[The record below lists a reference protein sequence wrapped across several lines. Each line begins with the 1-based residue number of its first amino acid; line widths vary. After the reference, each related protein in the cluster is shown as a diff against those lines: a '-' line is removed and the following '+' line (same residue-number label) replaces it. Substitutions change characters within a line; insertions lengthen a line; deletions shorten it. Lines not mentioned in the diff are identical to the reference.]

1 MKANETTLRK
11 LIQGDQQLL
20 VPLYQRQYTWERPQ
34 LTQLWTDI
42 TAQVDVLAEQR
53 QDAPSHFMGSVVL
66 APGPELAPSRSQW
79 IIVDGQQ
86 RLTTLMLALCAIR
99 DHLVA
104 EEPSARERINELHL
118 INKFQQGELRYRL
131 LPTQSD
137 RAAFKACVDGTSD
150 GRSDSLVGNAYQFF
164 RSMLKEF
171 DDPAD
176 PHDIARVESVLLDRL
191 NLVQILVEKDDNA
204 FRIFESINNTGM
216 RLSQVDLIR
225 NYVFMCL
232 PTRGQHVYD
241 EYWKPIQDQLDAKA
255 MEQLMY
261 LVLVL
266 REGGE
271 AQYNAVYRGHQQLL
285 LTLSGDESQ
294 VEAYVQD
301 LHRRARHLRQIL
313 FPSEDLPFA
322 GRLRFL
328 KEWQAS
334 TAYPL
339 VMRLLELREDDHI
352 GDEEVGEALT
362 YVESFL
368 VRRLIAGVTTGNL
381 NRIFQRLAV
390 QLVAEEDVP
399 QAVRTAL
406 SPARLYWPSGAQLRE
421 EIRSRAFYWQGRT
434 AQQKLILRRIEES
447 LGSKE
452 RVDLAD
458 KRITIEHVLPQ
469 SMTADWLS
477 ELSHGGDDADLLHR
491 QLVHTLGNLTLSGYN
506 SELSNN
512 SFAAKRHQLGQS
524 GLVMN
529 QEIAA
534 CERWGKAEILARA
547 DRIADRAIAIW
558 PGPEESGRG
567 SAASRDW
574 TLLHSAVAA
583 LPAATWTSYSDVAEL
598 IGSHP
603 VPVGVHLAT
612 VPVLNAH
619 RVLSRSGQVSES
631 FRWTDPD
638 DDRDV
643 HEVLRAEG
651 IVFDDAGRASADQHI
666 TAREIAEL
674 LGLPIAADLAETE
687 AAGDGSLSPQALTT
701 LEERFLHQL
710 NEASGPQAAGAVQ
723 RLLEHWRSRG
733 GELQYGTS
741 ANASCAP
748 IIKVGR
754 QTMYVI
760 RFYAKT
766 AEIPFSVLRKRKP
779 FDDPA
784 LREEL
789 RQRLNDAPGVDIP
802 VAKLELYPSIK
813 NTQLANIAVFD
824 VVVAAL
830 DWFMATVTAADE
842 QEG

>member
-20 VPLYQRQYTWERPQ
+20 VPLYQRQYTWERPH
-34 LTQLWTDI
+34 LAQLWADI
-42 TAQVDVLAEQR
+42 TAQVDVLAEDR
-53 QDAPSHFMGSVVL
+53 LNAPSHFLGSVVL

-79 IIVDGQQ
+79 IVVDGQQ

-99 DHLVA
+99 DHRVA
-104 EEPSARERINELHL
+104 EEPTARERINELHL
-118 INKFQQGELRYRL
+118 INKFQQGEMRYRL
-131 LPTQSD
+131 LPTQGD
-137 RAAFKACVDGTSD
+137 RAAFKACVDGSPE
-150 GRSDSLVGNAYQFF
+150 GRADSLVGNAYQFF
-164 RSMLKEF
+164 RTVLNEF

-176 PHDIARVESVLLDRL
+176 PHDIVRVESVLLDRL

-232 PTRGQHVYD
+232 PSRGQHVHD
-241 EYWKPIQDQLDAKA
+241 EYWKPIQDLLDDKGR
-255 MEQLMY
+255 EQLMY

-266 REGGE
+266 KGGEE

-285 LTLSGDESQ
+285 QGLAGDE
-294 VEAYVQD
+294 VKIEEYVRE

-313 FPSEDLPFA
+313 TPGDDLLFA

-334 TAYPL
+334 TTYPL
-339 VMRLLELREDDHI
+339 VMRLLEFRED
-352 GDEEVGEALT
+352 GLVSDEEVTQTLE

-390 QLVAEEDVP
+390 QLTPEEDVP
-399 QAVRTAL
+399 QFVRAAL
-406 SPARLYWPSGAQLRE
+406 SPARLYWPSDAQMRE

-434 AQQKLILRRIEES
+434 GQKKLVLRRIEES

-469 SMTADWLS
+469 SMTADWVG
-477 ELSHGGDDADLLHR
+477 ELSATGDTDLLHR

-506 SELSNN
+506 SELSNS
-512 SFAAKRHQLGQS
+512 SFAVKRKQLRQS

-529 QEIAA
+529 QEIAT
-534 CERWGKAEILARA
+534 CERWGKDEIWARA
-547 DRIADRAIAIW
+547 DRMADRVIAIW
-558 PGPEESGRG
+558 PGPEEDNRG

-574 TLLHSAVAA
+574 TLLHNA
-583 LPAATWTSYSDVAEL
+583 LATLPPATWTSYSDLAEL
-598 IGSHP
+598 IGSHA
-603 VPVGVHLAT
+603 VPVGVHLST

-619 RVLSRSGQVSES
+619 RVLTKSGQVSDG
-631 FRWTDPD
+631 FRWIEPD
-638 DDRDV
+638 DERNV
-643 HEVLRAEG
+643 HDVLRADG
-651 IVFDDAGRASADQHI
+651 VTFDGSGRAALDQHI
-666 TAREIAEL
+666 SARELAEL
-674 LGLPIAADLAETE
+674 LDLPGAADLVEGEAVGDSDTAPHVLTE
-687 AAGDGSLSPQALTT
+687 REQRFVSQLSEQ
-701 LEERFLHQL
+701 
-710 NEASGPQAAGAVQ
+710 SGPQAAGAVQ
-723 RLLEHWRSRG
+723 RVLDHWRSHG
-733 GELQYGTS
+733 GEVQYGS
-741 ANASCAP
+741 AANASCAP
-748 IIKVGR
+748 IIKVDGKP
-754 QTMYVI
+754 VSVL

-766 AEIPFSVLRKRKP
+766 VEVPFSVLKRRPP

-784 LREEL
+784 MREEL
-789 RQRLNDAPGVDIP
+789 RQRLNAAPGVDIP

-813 NTQLANIAVFD
+813 NTLLANVAVFD
-824 VVVAAL
+824 VVVAGL
-830 DWFMATVTAADE
+830 DWFAAQMHDH
-842 QEG
+842 G

>member
-301 LHRRARHLRQIL
+301 LHRRARHLSQIL

-339 VMRLLELREDDHI
+339 IMRLLELREDDHI
-352 GDEEVGEALT
+352 GDEEVSEALT

-406 SPARLYWPSGAQLRE
+406 SPARLYWPSDAQLRE

-434 AQQKLILRRIEES
+434 VQQKLILRRIEES

-458 KRITIEHVLPQ
+458 KRITIEQRPAAVHDRRLAERALPRGRRRRSPASAARAHAGQ
-469 SMTADWLS
+469 SHAQRL
-477 ELSHGGDDADLLHR
+477 
-491 QLVHTLGNLTLSGYN
+491 
-506 SELSNN
+506 
-512 SFAAKRHQLGQS
+512 QLGAEQQLLRRQAPS
-524 GLVMN
+524 VGSERTGHEPGDRRLRALGQGRDPGPRRPDRRPRDRHLAGARGIRPRERGLPRLDAVA
-529 QEIAA
+529 QRRGGPARRHLDLVLG
-534 CERWGKAEILARA
+534 CRRA
-547 DRIADRAIAIW
+547 DRLASGARRRPSGDCPRAQRA
-558 PGPEESGRG
+558 PGPQ
-567 SAASRDW
+567 
-574 TLLHSAVAA
+574 
-583 LPAATWTSYSDVAEL
+583 
-598 IGSHP
+598 
-603 VPVGVHLAT
+603 
-612 VPVLNAH
+612 
-619 RVLSRSGQVSES
+619 QV
-631 FRWTDPD
+631 
-638 DDRDV
+638 
-643 HEVLRAEG
+643 RAG
-651 IVFDDAGRASADQHI
+651 
-666 TAREIAEL
+666 
-674 LGLPIAADLAETE
+674 
-687 AAGDGSLSPQALTT
+687 
-701 LEERFLHQL
+701 
-710 NEASGPQAAGAVQ
+710 
-723 RLLEHWRSRG
+723 
-733 GELQYGTS
+733 
-741 ANASCAP
+741 
-748 IIKVGR
+748 
-754 QTMYVI
+754 
-760 RFYAKT
+760 
-766 AEIPFSVLRKRKP
+766 
-779 FDDPA
+779 
-784 LREEL
+784 LREF
-789 RQRLNDAPGVDIP
+789 P
-802 VAKLELYPSIK
+802 
-813 NTQLANIAVFD
+813 
-824 VVVAAL
+824 L
-830 DWFMATVTAADE
+830 DRP
-842 QEG
+842 